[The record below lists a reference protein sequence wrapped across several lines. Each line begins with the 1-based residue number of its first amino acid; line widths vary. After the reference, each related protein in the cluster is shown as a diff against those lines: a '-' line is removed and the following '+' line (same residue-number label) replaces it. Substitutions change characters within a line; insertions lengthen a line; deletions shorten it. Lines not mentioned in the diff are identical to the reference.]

1 MSKLSRVTL
10 RQALGYRGG
19 QPMIVWILHRLTG
32 LGIILFVGMH
42 VLAAFFKYSTEP
54 GVANSVA
61 VTLTSF
67 YETLGVQVVV
77 LFCVLYHA
85 VNGLR
90 IVILDMWPSLIHY
103 NREAM
108 WVQWALFLPLFLVPA
123 VLMILRSSIV

>member
-10 RQALGYRGG
+10 GQALGYRGG
-19 QPMIVWILHRLTG
+19 QPMIVWVFHRITG

-42 VLAAFFKYSTEP
+42 VLAAFLKYSTEG
-54 GVANSVA
+54 GVTNSVA

-67 YETLGVQVVV
+67 YETLGVQLLV

-103 NREAM
+103 NREAL

-123 VLMILRSSIV
+123 VLMILRGSIV

>member
-1 MSKLSRVTL
+1 MSRLSRVTL
-10 RQALGYRGG
+10 GQALGYRGG
-19 QPMIVWILHRLTG
+19 QPMIVWILHRITG

-42 VLAAFFKYSTEP
+42 VLAAFLKYSTQG
-54 GVANSVA
+54 GVTNSAAVA
-61 VTLTSF
+61 LTSF
-67 YETLGVQVVV
+67 YETLGVQLFV

-85 VNGLR
+85 INGLR

-123 VLMILRSSIV
+123 VLMILRGSIV

>member
-1 MSKLSRVTL
+1 MSRLSRVTL
-10 RQALGYRGG
+10 GQALGYRGG
-19 QPMIVWILHRLTG
+19 QPMLAWILHRITG

-42 VLAAFFKYSTEP
+42 VLAAFFLYSTQG
-54 GVANSVA
+54 GVTYSIADA
-61 VTLTSF
+61 LTGF
-67 YETLGVQVVV
+67 YETLWVQVLV

-85 VNGLR
+85 INGLR

-123 VLMILRSSIV
+123 VLMILRGSI